1 MSGHSD
7 RAHALLSA
15 SGAHRWLNCT
25 KSVRLEEKF
34 EDFTS
39 PEAEEGTVAHELA
52 ETKATEAF
60 LKKNSKRAQ
69 ANIRK
74 KKLYSKE
81 MEGYTDEYIDIIKN
95 LCIGYKKEPYVSI
108 EERLDLTA
116 YIEDGFGTCDA
127 ILIGDETITVIDFK
141 YGKGVPVASENNPQM
156 MLYALGAY
164 EAYKNLFLIK
174 NVKMV
179 IVQPRINNNS
189 SWECSTEDLLKFG
202 EYVKQQAALA
212 YEGEGEFAPGDWCRF
227 CKAKATCRARADK
240 EISLAFDNNFGK
252 DTELLDNS
260 EIGRYLEIGNQ
271 VSAWLSDLAA
281 YALEECLAGREVAG
295 YKAVN
300 GRSSR
305 AFDDTDKAF
314 DILRANGVDDALL
327 WEKKPLSVAKLEK
340 AIGKKEVAEIVGDM
354 IVTTPGKPTLA
365 PETDKR
371 EAITSVEQAFA

>member
-34 EDFTS
+34 EDFTT

-52 ETKATEAF
+52 ETKATEKF
-60 LKKNSKRAQ
+60 LGRNSKRAQ
-69 ANIRK
+69 ANVRK
-74 KKLYSKE
+74 KKLYSPE
-81 MEGYTDEYIDIIKN
+81 MEGYTDEYIELIES
-95 LCIGYKKEPYVSI
+95 LSIGYDKTPFVSI
-108 EERLDLTA
+108 EEKLDLSE
-116 YIEDGFGTCDA
+116 YIKEGFGTCDC
-127 ILIGDETITVIDFK
+127 ILIGGETITVIDFK

-189 SWECSTEDLLKFG
+189 IWECTLDDLLKFG
-202 EYVKQQAALA
+202 EYVKQQASLA

-227 CKAKATCRARADK
+227 CKAKATCRARANK
-240 EISLAFDNNFGK
+240 EISLAFDDNFGK
-252 DTELLDNS
+252 DAELLDNS
-260 EIGRYLEIGNQ
+260 EIGRYLEVGGNVAQ
-271 VSAWLSDLAA
+271 WLSDLAA
-281 YALEECLAGREVAG
+281 YALTECLAGREVAG

-300 GRSSR
+300 GKSSR
-305 AFDDTDKAF
+305 AFDDVDKAF

-340 AIGKKEVAEIVGDM
+340 AIGKKEVAECVGDM

-371 EAITSVEQAFA
+371 EAINTVEEAFK

>member
-1 MSGHSD
+1 MKGHSD

-25 KSVRLEEKF
+25 RSVRLEEKF
-34 EDFTS
+34 EDFTT

-81 MEGYTDEYIDIIKN
+81 MEGYTNEYVDVIMN
-95 LCIGYKKEPYVSI
+95 LCMGYKKEPYVSI